1 MKKNSNVVGKRRFLF
16 LLFLIFTTQISLNA
30 HTQEK
35 KITFS
40 LKNASL
46 KEIISEIRKSSDYD
60 FVYRDVNLESFV
72 RRDVMFKDAT
82 VGQILTDCLKGTD
95 LGYEI
100 NGKTIIIRKKAVTRQ
115 EEKKSKT
122 ITGKVSDERGNVL
135 PGVTVIIKGTNLG
148 TATDADGKYKLEIPS
163 DGEQVLIFSFVGM
176 KTQEVTIGSKT
187 QLDVKLLEDS
197 ETLEDVVVTGIFTKS
212 KESYTGAITAVSA
225 KELKMY
231 KGQNLLA
238 TLRNIDPSINVVM
251 DNALGSNPNVV
262 PKINIR
268 GNSSLPMSVD
278 ELNNQASQ
286 QLNAPLV
293 IMDGFEISLT
303 KLMDFNDEEIE
314 NINILKDASA
324 TAIYGSRGANGV
336 IVVTTKAPQPGK
348 LRVFVQAG
356 LNIQMPDLSSYDL
369 LNAKDKLELERI
381 VGLYD
386 DKENVVNDRNL
397 KKRYNEIYSDIL
409 KGVDTDWLSQP
420 VRTGIGQKYNLRLE
434 GGNEEFRY
442 GVSLGYNS
450 IKGAMKG
457 SERNTFS
464 GTITLSYSVKNV
476 IFKNQFGLDI
486 NKANESNYGDFSAYA
501 VMQPYYRIKNED
513 GEYIKS
519 YTIKGTTQYNPLYNS
534 SLNEIDQS
542 QYTLLTNNFS
552 IEWNILDGL
561 RMRAQLGLQK
571 QFTSSDNFLPAD
583 HTSFA
588 TSNNSENY
596 LTRGSYTYGTGES
609 VNIDGNVTLSYSKV
623 FADKHQIYA
632 GFDYSIG
639 QDKSYSYTFVAQGFS
654 DSKLDFLGNA
664 LQYAKDGAPT
674 GTEELTR
681 RVGFTGNVNYSYDNR
696 YYIDGSFR
704 VDGASQFGSKN
715 KFAPFWSVG
724 IGWNVHNEK
733 ILKEHDVVNRLKIRG
748 SYGETGS
755 QQFEAYQ
762 ALSTFKSYSGERYI
776 LWNGAELMGLGN
788 EKLKWQVT
796 RELNGGIDLGLFNN
810 RISASLDI
818 YSKKTSNL
826 LSQMDIPLANGFS
839 SYVDNVGEVKNT
851 GYELMLSGY
860 LMRDTH
866 RNIIWSITGKLAYTK
881 NEVTKLSDAI
891 KKQNEIYMA
900 NGTEINSLLF
910 EGYAQNSIWAVPSVG
925 IDPST
930 GKEIYLD
937 KDGNL
942 TTTWNSSNK
951 RYFGVD
957 EPKYRGNISTYF
969 AWKDLT
975 INLSFAYQ
983 WGGQQ
988 YNQTLLDKV
997 EVTSGTINLYNV
1009 DRRVLEDRWQ
1019 KAGDI
1024 KPFKGYDSS
1033 TTKAS
1038 SRFVMDDNVFQF
1050 QSASIEY
1057 RLHSDY
1063 LRDKWKIETINI
1075 GANMSDI
1082 FYISSIKRE
1091 RGTSYPFARTLMLNL
1106 SLTF

>member
-1 MKKNSNVVGKRRFLF
+1 M
-16 LLFLIFTTQISLNA
+16 
-30 HTQEK
+30 
-35 KITFS
+35 
-40 LKNASL
+40 
-46 KEIISEIRKSSDYD
+46 
-60 FVYRDVNLESFV
+60 
-72 RRDVMFKDAT
+72 
-82 VGQILTDCLKGTD
+82 
-95 LGYEI
+95 
-100 NGKTIIIRKKAVTRQ
+100 
-115 EEKKSKT
+115 
-122 ITGKVSDERGNVL
+122 
-135 PGVTVIIKGTNLG
+135 
-148 TATDADGKYKLEIPS
+148 
-163 DGEQVLIFSFVGM
+163 
-176 KTQEVTIGSKT
+176 
-187 QLDVKLLEDS
+187 
-197 ETLEDVVVTGIFTKS
+197 
-212 KESYTGAITAVSA
+212 
-225 KELKMY
+225 
-231 KGQNLLA
+231 
-238 TLRNIDPSINVVM
+238 
-251 DNALGSNPNVV
+251 
-262 PKINIR
+262 
-268 GNSSLPMSVD
+268 
-278 ELNNQASQ
+278 
-286 QLNAPLV
+286 
-293 IMDGFEISLT
+293 
-303 KLMDFNDEEIE
+303 
-314 NINILKDASA
+314 
-324 TAIYGSRGANGV
+324 
-336 IVVTTKAPQPGK
+336 
-348 LRVFVQAG
+348 
-356 LNIQMPDLSSYDL
+356 
-369 LNAKDKLELERI
+369 
-381 VGLYD
+381 
-386 DKENVVNDRNL
+386 
-397 KKRYNEIYSDIL
+397 
-409 KGVDTDWLSQP
+409 
-420 VRTGIGQKYNLRLE
+420 
-434 GGNEEFRY
+434 
-442 GVSLGYNS
+442 
-450 IKGAMKG
+450 
-457 SERNTFS
+457 
-464 GTITLSYSVKNV
+464 
-476 IFKNQFGLDI
+476 
-486 NKANESNYGDFSAYA
+486 
-501 VMQPYYRIKNED
+501 
-513 GEYIKS
+513 
-519 YTIKGTTQYNPLYNS
+519 
-534 SLNEIDQS
+534 
-542 QYTLLTNNFS
+542 
-552 IEWNILDGL
+552 
-561 RMRAQLGLQK
+561 
-571 QFTSSDNFLPAD
+571 
-583 HTSFA
+583 
-588 TSNNSENY
+588 
-596 LTRGSYTYGTGES
+596 
-609 VNIDGNVTLSYSKV
+609 
-623 FADKHQIYA
+623 
-632 GFDYSIG
+632 
-639 QDKSYSYTFVAQGFS
+639 
-654 DSKLDFLGNA
+654 
-664 LQYAKDGAPT
+664 
-674 GTEELTR
+674 
-681 RVGFTGNVNYSYDNR
+681 
-696 YYIDGSFR
+696 
-704 VDGASQFGSKN
+704 
-715 KFAPFWSVG
+715 
-724 IGWNVHNEK
+724 HNEK

>member
-30 HTQEK
+30 YSQER

-46 KEIISEIRKSSDYD
+46 KEIISEIRKNSDYD
-60 FVYRDVNLESFV
+60 FVYRDVNLESFA
-72 RRDVMFKDAT
+72 RQDVAFKDAT
-82 VGQILTDCLKGTD
+82 VGQILTDCLKGTN

-100 NGKTIIIRKKAVTRQ
+100 NGKTIIIRKKAVSQ

-122 ITGKVSDERGNVL
+122 ITGKVSDEQGNVL
-135 PGVTVIIKGTNLG
+135 PGVTVIIKGTTLG
-148 TATDADGKYKLEIPS
+148 TATGADGEYKLEIPGDS
-163 DGEQVLIFSFVGM
+163 EQVLIFSFVGM
-176 KTQEVTIGSKT
+176 KTQEIAVGSKT
-187 QLDVKLLEDS
+187 QLDVKLVEDS

-212 KESYTGAITAVSA
+212 KESYTGSVTGVTA

-238 TLRNIDPSINVVM
+238 TLRNIDPSFNVVAN
-251 DNALGSNPNVV
+251 NALGSNPNAI
-262 PKINIR
+262 PEINIR

-278 ELNNQASQ
+278 ELNNQASH

-314 NINILKDASA
+314 SINILKDASA

-336 IVVTTKAPQPGK
+336 IVVTTKAPQSGK

-386 DKENVVNDRNL
+386 DEDEVSTDRYLKE
-397 KKRYNEIYSDIL
+397 RYYEIYSDVL

-420 VRTGIGQKYNLRLE
+420 VRTGVGQKYNLRLE

-442 GVSLGYNS
+442 GASLGYNS
-450 IKGAMKG
+450 INGVMKG
-457 SERNTFS
+457 SQRNTFS

-486 NKANESNYGDFSAYA
+486 NKADEGTYGDFSDYA
-501 VMQPYYRIKNED
+501 KMQPYYRIKDEN

-519 YTIKGTTQYNPLYNS
+519 YTIKGSTQYNPLYNS
-534 SLNEIDQS
+534 QLNVVDQNK
-542 QYTLLTNNFS
+542 YTLLTNNFS
-552 IEWNILDGL
+552 IEWSILDGL

-571 QFTSSDNFLPAD
+571 QFTSSDKFLPAD

-588 TSNNSENY
+588 TDKSSENY

-609 VNIDGNVTLSYSKV
+609 VSIDGNVTLSYSKI
-623 FADKHQIYA
+623 FAEKHQIYA

-639 QDKSYSYTFVAQGFS
+639 QDKSHSYSFEAQGFA

-664 LQYAKDGAPT
+664 LQYAKNSAPT
-674 GTEELTR
+674 GIEEVTR

-733 ILKEHDVVNRLKIRG
+733 FLQEHDVVNRLKFRG

-755 QQFEAYQ
+755 LQFEAYQ
-762 ALSTFKSYSGERYI
+762 ALSTFKNYSGERYI
-776 LWNGAELMGLGN
+776 LWNGAGLMGLGN
-788 EKLKWQVT
+788 ENLKWQVT
-796 RELNGGIDLGLFNN
+796 KELNGGVELGLLNN
-810 RISASLDI
+810 RISASFDI
-818 YSKKTSNL
+818 YSKKTHNL

-839 SYVDNVGEVKNT
+839 SFVENVGKVKNT
-851 GYELMLSGY
+851 GFEVMLSGY
-860 LMRDTH
+860 IMRDTY
-866 RNIIWSITGKLAYTK
+866 RDIIWSVTGKLAYTK

-891 KKQNEIYMA
+891 KKQNETYMA

-930 GKEIYLD
+930 GKEIYMD
-937 KDGNL
+937 KNGNL
-942 TTTWNSSNK
+942 TTTWNSSDK
-951 RYFGVD
+951 RYFGID

-988 YNQTLLDKV
+988 YNETLLNKV
-997 EVTSGTINLYNV
+997 EVTSEYISLNNV
-1009 DRRVLEDRWQ
+1009 DRRVLEERWQ
-1019 KAGDI
+1019 KAGDV

-1033 TTKAS
+1033 KTKAS

-1050 QSASIEY
+1050 QSASVEY
-1057 RLHSDY
+1057 RLHSDF
-1063 LRDKWKIETINI
+1063 LRDRWKIETVSI